1 MNRRRIIKKKG
12 KFTILGERNSG
23 TNYLEKIIKNNY
35 HLDATWEYGWKH
47 FFGFSDYSNQ
57 ENVYFF
63 GIVRNFKD
71 WANSTFQRPYHLQRD
86 LRSNPENYLN
96 LSFWSYF
103 DEYRGPNTTEGEEIL
118 EDRNMYT
125 KERYKNIFESRETK
139 LKFLID
145 EMPKKVNNYIL
156 IKYEDLL
163 GNFDETMV
171 NIEKTLGLTRKNK
184 ELINFPKPNSSLSE
198 IITKDMILNNE
209 NYKPVYESILYPN
222 FC

>member
-35 HLDATWEYGWKH
+35 HLDVTWEYGWKH
-47 FFGFSDYSNQ
+47 FFGFSDYSDQ

-71 WANSTFQRPYHLQRD
+71 WANSTFQKPYHLQRD
-86 LRSNPENYLN
+86 LCKSPENFLN
-96 LSFWSYF
+96 LPFWSYY
-103 DEYRGPNTTEGEEIL
+103 DEYRGPNSPEGEEIM

-156 IKYEDLL
+156 IRYEDLL
-163 GNFDETMV
+163 ENFDETLQK
-171 NIEKTLGLTRKNK
+171 IEKQFCLKRKNK
-184 ELINFPKPNSSLSE
+184 TLINFDNTNKSLVK
-198 IITKDMILNNE
+198 IITKEMIVNNK
-209 NYKPVYESILYPN
+209 NYKPNYEKKFYPDY
-222 FC
+222 